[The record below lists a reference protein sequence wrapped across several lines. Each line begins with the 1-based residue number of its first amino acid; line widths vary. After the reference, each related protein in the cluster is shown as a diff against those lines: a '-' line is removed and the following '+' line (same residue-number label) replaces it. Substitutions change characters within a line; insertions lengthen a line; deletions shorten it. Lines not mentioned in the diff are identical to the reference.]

1 MNRMPNP
8 TTRREVDIGR
18 RRFLQGTAGVAFAA
32 AAGAYLPRPAQGA
45 QELNALIWCDHADPE
60 LLRPFEKAFDVKIN
74 VKEYEGT
81 GSALAILEQ
90 SRPGDW
96 DVFVVDSVDVPRVAE
111 QGLLAELSDS
121 DFPWDNIFPELRQP
135 ELHYMDGKLFAVP
148 EKFGY
153 NTVSYNSKK
162 VDPAD
167 MRHISAMWDPKYAG
181 RIAVYDYY
189 IPVMELVGLGLGIK
203 PASLTAADLPAIRG
217 KLLEIKKLA
226 ALVGD
231 VPTVQNALVT
241 GAADIIVG
249 GGEYA
254 VAGLQAENPEY
265 DWVLPDDGGIR
276 WGQAIAV
283 FAASEKKQLATEFVK
298 YILSPEGQA
307 LLATSSCYWAM
318 PANSAA
324 VLNADQKKT
333 LRWDEQP
340 GFIANSYNYFI
351 PNAALDEAML
361 DVWTEFLQA

>member
-1 MNRMPNP
+1 MNRRPMSAPVR
-8 TTRREVDIGR
+8 TSAMSR
-18 RRFLQGTAGVAFAA
+18 RRFLEGSAVVALA
-32 AAGAYLPRPAQGA
+32 AAGAYLPRPARAA

-60 LLRPFEKAFDVKIN
+60 LLGPFEKAFDVKIN
-74 VKEYEGT
+74 VKEYDGT

-90 SRPGDW
+90 SRPADW
-96 DVFVVDSVDVPRVAE
+96 DIFVVDSVDVPRVAG
-111 QGLLAELSDS
+111 QGLLAELED
-121 DFPWDNIFPELRQP
+121 DAFPWDDIFPQLRQRD
-135 ELHYMDGKLFAVP
+135 LHYIDGKLYAVP

-153 NTVSYNSKK
+153 NTVSYNSDK
-162 VDPAD
+162 VDSAD
-167 MRHISAMWDPKYAG
+167 MRRISAMWDPKYAG
-181 RIAVYDYY
+181 RIAVYDFY
-189 IPVMELVGLGLGIK
+189 IPVMELVGLGLGVK
-203 PASLTAADLPAIRG
+203 PAALTKADLPAIRE
-217 KLLEIKKLA
+217 KLLEIKKLS

-249 GGEYA
+249 GGEYV
-254 VAGLQAENPEY
+254 VAGLQAENPAY

-276 WGQAIAV
+276 WGQAIGV
-283 FAASEKKQLATEFVK
+283 FAASEKAKLATEFVN

-318 PANSAA
+318 PANSTA
-324 VLNADQKKT
+324 LLTLDQKKT

-351 PNAALDEAML
+351 PDAALDKAML